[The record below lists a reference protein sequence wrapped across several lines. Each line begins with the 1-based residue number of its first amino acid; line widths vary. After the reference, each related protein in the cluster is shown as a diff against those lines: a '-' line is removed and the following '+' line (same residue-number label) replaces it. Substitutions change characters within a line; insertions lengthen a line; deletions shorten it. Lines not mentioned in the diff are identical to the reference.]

1 MEFATHAE
9 AATYRMLTQVL
20 QTHLTT
26 QTMSVYTALGACE
39 RLLAMICLQ
48 LEPTGDDMQELV
60 SFAPGWLQQELSVR
74 QGHPMVPLY
83 TASTAS
89 KSDALRRGDPAMWLS
104 TMLSQLLDDARQEQE
119 ITIVGSWRIAV
130 RLTADLLSVF
140 LLQLKYTHEE
150 VNAMLD
156 GRLSPTLSTYLR
168 ICNAK
173 FEKQHQKQ
181 ERFKLLLRPWHFLQE
196 LCVRFLRVCFP
207 IKPPQ

>member
-20 QTHLTT
+20 QTHLAS
-26 QTMSVYTALGACE
+26 QTMSVYIVLGACE
-39 RLLAMICLQ
+39 RLLSMIWLQ
-48 LEPTGDDMQELV
+48 LEIAGDDMQELV

-74 QGHPMVPLY
+74 QGQPMVPLY
-83 TASTAS
+83 TASTAN
-89 KSDALRRGDPAMWLS
+89 KPDALRRGDPAMWLS
-104 TMLSQLLDDARQEQE
+104 TMLSRLLDDARQEQE
-119 ITIVGSWRIAV
+119 ITIAGSWRIAV
-130 RLTADLLSVF
+130 RLTADLPSVF

-173 FEKQHQKQ
+173 FEKQHQTQ
-181 ERFKLLLRPWHFLQE
+181 DRFRLLLRPLHFVQK